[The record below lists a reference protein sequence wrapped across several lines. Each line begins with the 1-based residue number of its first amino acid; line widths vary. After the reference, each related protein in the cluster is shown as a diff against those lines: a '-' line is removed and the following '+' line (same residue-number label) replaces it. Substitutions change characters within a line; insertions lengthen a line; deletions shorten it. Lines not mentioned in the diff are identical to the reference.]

1 MGRFLVR
8 PGAVDGDSVR
18 FDAAETRHLTR
29 VLRLGPGAVVEAIDG
44 TGRTFAVRL
53 DAITAGR
60 ARGTILGALA
70 SVAESPCVLTLG
82 QSLLKG
88 ERMGWLIQKA
98 TELGVA
104 RIVLLQ
110 TARVVARPAGERG
123 DAQRARW
130 ERVARAAVK
139 QCGRAVVP
147 AVEGPR
153 ALADLLAEARHYDG
167 TWLLHEGPAGAPLA
181 RVAREAGGPR
191 RLLLLV
197 GPEGGFSE
205 EEVRQGVTVG
215 ARVVSLGPRILRAES
230 AGLAALVLCQHLFG
244 DLGSDSLPAGN
255 IPSA

>member
-8 PGAVDGDSVR
+8 PGAVDGDHVR

-29 VLRLGPGAVVEAIDG
+29 VLRLGPDAVVEVVDG
-44 TGRTFAVRL
+44 TGRAFTVRL
-53 DAITAGR
+53 DTLTGGL
-60 ARGTILGALA
+60 ARGTIVGALA
-70 SVAESPCVLTLG
+70 PAAESPCVLTLG
-82 QSLLKG
+82 QALLKG
-88 ERMGWLIQKA
+88 ERLGWLIQKA
-98 TELGVA
+98 TELGAA

-110 TARVVARPAGERG
+110 TARVVARPVGERAG
-123 DAQRARW
+123 AQRARW

-153 ALADLLAEARHYDG
+153 ALADLLAEAPFHDE
-167 TWLLHEGPAGAPLA
+167 TWLLHEGPPAVPLA
-181 RVAREAGGPR
+181 RAREAGGPR

-197 GPEGGFSE
+197 GPEGGFSD

-230 AGLAALVLCQHLFG
+230 AGLAALVLCQHFFG
-244 DLGSDSLPAGN
+244 DLGNESFPAGN
-255 IPSA
+255 IPPA